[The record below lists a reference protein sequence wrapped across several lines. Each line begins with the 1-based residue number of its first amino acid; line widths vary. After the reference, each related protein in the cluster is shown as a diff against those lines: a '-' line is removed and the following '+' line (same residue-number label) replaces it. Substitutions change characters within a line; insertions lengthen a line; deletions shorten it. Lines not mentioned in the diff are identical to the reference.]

1 MKHRVTTLLLALAAG
16 LVAFGAFYF
25 GGEDAALRRAASA
38 GDALAWL
45 RIEFK
50 LGDAQFAAIKQL
62 HTDYTVECSGHC
74 AAIMAA
80 RERGAPAAEVS
91 KLEQACVASIR
102 VHFQRVAA
110 LMPPGEGERYLAL
123 VLPRLA
129 GYEHTG
135 APTVRGTH

>member
-1 MKHRVTTLLLALAAG
+1 MKNRLTTWGLALVAG
-16 LVAFGAFYF
+16 LVAFGVFYLC
-25 GGEDAALRRAASA
+25 GDDAALRRAARE

-50 LGDAQFAAIKQL
+50 LSDAQFAAIKQL

-80 RERGAPAAEVS
+80 RDRGAPAPEIS
-91 KLEQACVASIR
+91 KLEEVCVASIL

-110 LMPPGEGERYLAL
+110 LMPAGEGDRYLAQ
-123 VLPRLA
+123 VLPRLS

-135 APTVRGTH
+135 APTVRGTP

>member
-1 MKHRVTTLLLALAAG
+1 MRNRVATLLLALAAG

-25 GGEDAALRRAASA
+25 LGDDAALRRAARE

-45 RIEFK
+45 RIEFH
-50 LGDAQFAAIKQL
+50 LSDAQFAAIKQL
-62 HTDYTVECSGHC
+62 HMDYTVECSGHC

-91 KLEQACVASIR
+91 RLEDACVASIR

-110 LMPPGEGERYLAL
+110 LMPGGEGERYLAQ
-123 VLPRLA
+123 VLPRLS

>member
-1 MKHRVTTLLLALAAG
+1 MKNRVATLLLALAAG
-16 LVAFGAFYF
+16 LVAFGVFF
-25 GGEDAALRRAASA
+25 FLGDDAALRRAARE

-45 RIEFK
+45 RFEFH
-50 LGDAQFAAIKQL
+50 LNDAQFAAIKQL

-91 KLEQACVASIR
+91 RLEDACVASIR

-110 LMPPGEGERYLAL
+110 LMPAGEGERYLAQ